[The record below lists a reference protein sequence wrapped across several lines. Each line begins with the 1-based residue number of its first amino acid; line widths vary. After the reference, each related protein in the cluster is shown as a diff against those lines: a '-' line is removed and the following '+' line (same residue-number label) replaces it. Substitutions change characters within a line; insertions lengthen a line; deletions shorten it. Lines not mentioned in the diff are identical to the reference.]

1 MSTANLKK
9 VIVEWQ
15 ILSFSINIYSI
26 KLKYIS
32 VVG

>member
-9 VIVEWQ
+9 VIIEWQ

-26 KLKYIS
+26 KLKYTN